1 MGLYND
7 RNDVFGVT
15 SLGVFH
21 ARLPWPLPN
30 IIYVDVA
37 VASLWP
43 ICLNANS
50 DHISPHLLL
59 FPSLPFPFPP
69 LSSSPC
75 KYHLF
80 WRFLSCSSSP
90 LCRFFRSFQLLSG
103 RFSMSA
109 LWWQWSLD
117 WNCKLYFFLP
127 FFWVA
132 ALFRCVIVARVFRFF
147 SSFSKQEFTHTIYVN
162 IWTHLHRSA
171 YEFVWNTINGL

>member
-37 VASLWP
+37 VAVRCDPFASMRIPITFPPVYSCSLSF
-43 ICLNANS
+43 L
-50 DHISPHLLL
+50 
-59 FPSLPFPFPP
+59 P
-69 LSSSPC
+69 LSSLRFSTIC
-75 KYHLF
+75 F
-80 WRFLSCSSSP
+80 WRFLSWSSSP

-127 FFWVA
+127 FFFCFFFGLLLFFVVLLWRVCFVFVFCFF
-132 ALFRCVIVARVFRFF
+132 LFRNKSLHTRFM
-147 SSFSKQEFTHTIYVN
+147 
-162 IWTHLHRSA
+162 
-171 YEFVWNTINGL
+171 